1 MISALPGF
9 EYFSLAMSIANV
21 GYAWGCIGAD
31 IWNLGNIYDD
41 IYAVYGKK
49 SAGTHSGS
57 NRIINWEIAKYRLK
71 ERSACLTLYFT
82 VFFIQPLG
90 FS

>member
-21 GYAWGCIGAD
+21 GYAWGCIGTD
-31 IWNLGNIYDD
+31 IWNLGDIYDD

-49 SAGTHSGS
+49 TNIMISS
-57 NRIINWEIAKYRLK
+57 
-71 ERSACLTLYFT
+71 
-82 VFFIQPLG
+82 
-90 FS
+90 

>member
-21 GYAWGCIGAD
+21 GYAWGCIGTD
-31 IWNLGNIYDD
+31 IWNLGD

-49 SAGTHSGS
+49 TNIMIGS
-57 NRIINWEIAKYRLK
+57 
-71 ERSACLTLYFT
+71 
-82 VFFIQPLG
+82 
-90 FS
+90 

>member
-41 IYAVYGKK
+41 IYAVYGK
-49 SAGTHSGS
+49 
-57 NRIINWEIAKYRLK
+57 R
-71 ERSACLTLYFT
+71 
-82 VFFIQPLG
+82 
-90 FS
+90 